1 MHGEFITSA
10 KVLIVDDMA
19 TNRELAK
26 AALCSAAYEI
36 DEAESGREALDKIT
50 NNHYDV
56 VLLDVLMPDIDGL
69 ELCKRLRDNSEFEL
83 LPIIMVTSLESPD
96 DVIRGMSA
104 GATDYVH
111 KPYFPAELVSRVNAA
126 IRHKRIIDRLDD
138 IETAFFTLARI
149 IEAKDARQA
158 GPYDRLAHMSLVF
171 AQNLK
176 LTYQEVDALCR
187 GSILHDI
194 GKLGIPDKILLK
206 PAPLDET
213 EWIIMKQHVIIGEQ
227 LCKPFKALQDT
238 VDIIKYHHEAWDG
251 SGYPDGL
258 AGDKIPLL
266 ARIFQI
272 IDIYDALISKRPY
285 KESLPE
291 EVTIKILK
299 EESKKG
305 LRDTKLVKEFVS
317 LIKAE
322 PNLLH
327 STKESATLLRSCELT
342 EEIMKLG
349 IPSWY
354 QHNISST

>member
-26 AALCSAAYEI
+26 TALCSAAYQI
-36 DEAESGREALDKIT
+36 DEAENGQEALEKIK

-69 ELCKRLRDNSEFEL
+69 DVCKILRQEADFAL

-104 GATDYVH
+104 GATDYVQ

-126 IRHKRIIDRLDD
+126 VRHKRIIDRLDD

-149 IEAKDARQA
+149 IEAKDAHQN
-158 GPYDRLAHMSLVF
+158 GPYDRLAHLSLVF

-176 LTYQEVDALCR
+176 LTYQQIDALCR

-194 GKLGIPDKILLK
+194 GKLGIPDHILLK
-206 PAPLDET
+206 SSQLNES
-213 EWIIMKQHVIIGEQ
+213 EWEIMKQHVIIGEQ

-251 SGYPDGL
+251 SGYPEGL
-258 AGDKIPLL
+258 SGKNIPLL
-266 ARIFQI
+266 ARIFQVV
-272 IDIYDALISKRPY
+272 DIYDALSSKRPY
-285 KESLPE
+285 KEAFSE
-291 EVTIKILK
+291 ETTIKILK

-305 LRDTKLVKEFVS
+305 LRDAKLVKEFIA
-317 LIKAE
+317 LLKAE
-322 PNLLH
+322 PKLFQMP
-327 STKESATLLRSCELT
+327 KESITLSKSCELT
-342 EEIMKLG
+342 EKVMKLG
-349 IPSWY
+349 ISSWY
-354 QHNISST
+354 QKIINSS